1 MAALTFLTGGDCLF
15 GLMGEYN
22 HTIDTKGRLSI
33 PSKFRG
39 ILGNEFVISKGIES
53 CLFVYTNEAWEEFEH
68 KITSLPLLDKEA
80 RQLSRFF
87 LAGAAQMELDAHG
100 RILVPTNLREYA
112 GLEKDVTLIGMG
124 SRVEIWDTAKWLE
137 NNAELDMEQVTG
149 ALLGR
154 ETII

>member
-1 MAALTFLTGGDCLF
+1 
-15 GLMGEYN
+15 
-22 HTIDTKGRLSI
+22 
-33 PSKFRG
+33 
-39 ILGNEFVISKGIES
+39 
-53 CLFVYTNEAWEEFEH
+53 
-68 KITSLPLLDKEA
+68 
-80 RQLSRFF
+80 
-87 LAGAAQMELDAHG
+87 MELDAHG